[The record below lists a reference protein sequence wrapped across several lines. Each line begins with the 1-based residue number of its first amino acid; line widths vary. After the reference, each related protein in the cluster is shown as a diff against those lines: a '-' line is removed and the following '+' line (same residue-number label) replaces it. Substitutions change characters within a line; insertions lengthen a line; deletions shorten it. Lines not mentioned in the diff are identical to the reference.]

1 MKTKD
6 EAKGVS
12 RKAAKDAKE
21 TFNSGS
27 DSGLLAFLCELG
39 DFARNML
46 AILIR
51 ILFFITNFF
60 L

>member
-1 MKTKD
+1 METKD

-12 RKAAKDAKE
+12 RTAAKDAKE

-46 AILIR
+46 VVLS
-51 ILFFITNFF
+51 
-60 L
+60 